1 MATHTIESGEWVWI
15 GRADE
20 ATAQVDT
27 GLGIA
32 LYCPDYQE
40 GLLAHVALDDAGNDL
55 RYLLDN
61 QDQLSMLYKR
71 DIRAWVGGIALPRR
85 EDGMQQ
91 EEHDDEPQ
99 LLALRRY
106 VVDILTDRGYRPRT
120 DRVLWLPTDRSMTLT
135 LRPEAGILD
144 AAILRRGQAPVRS
157 AQPTRYLLAN

>member
-1 MATHTIESGEWVWI
+1 
-15 GRADE
+15 
-20 ATAQVDT
+20 
-27 GLGIA
+27 
-32 LYCPDYQE
+32 
-40 GLLAHVALDDAGNDL
+40 
-55 RYLLDN
+55 
-61 QDQLSMLYKR
+61 MLYKR